1 MTKNVS
7 DLTSDQLLQVVRQRA
22 AFVPVSTAATSPDW
36 GYQDPRWEQYSA
48 LSEKAASERD
58 LVLVLKNVYCSPASP
73 RGDDEVAPFI
83 HAALQDLLT
92 RNSVGS
98 FPWAC
103 ENGVVI
109 EMCHVP
115 TEHEVHARVMQQM
128 GESDTPTS
136 APTL

>member
-22 AFVPVSTAATSPDW
+22 ASAPDATAATSPDW
-36 GYQDPRWEQYSA
+36 GYQDPRWEQYQA

-58 LVLVLKNVYCSPASP
+58 LVLVLKNVYCSHGSP
-73 RGDDEVAPFI
+73 RGDEEGAPFI
-83 HAALQDLLT
+83 HAALRDMLT
-92 RNSVGS
+92 RNSAGR

-109 EMCHVP
+109 EMCYVP
-115 TEHEVHARVMQQM
+115 SEHEVYARVMQQM
-128 GESDTPTS
+128 GESDALPA
-136 APTL
+136 APAL